1 MAFLDLADLSAPA
14 TPLVEKKEHEDKG
27 ARERKAGGKD
37 ESAEPVVPFA
47 GLRYNIEVHLPAT
60 KDVEVYNA
68 IFKSLKEHLL
78 ED

>member
-1 MAFLDLADLSAPA
+1 MLDSADLSGSAPPPVKKKEEEEKAGHEPRRGGTDEAGAPA
-14 TPLVEKKEHEDKG
+14 
-27 ARERKAGGKD
+27 
-37 ESAEPVVPFA
+37 VPFA
-47 GLRYNIEVHLPAT
+47 GLRYNIKVHLPAT